1 MSRNME
7 EIQFVSR
14 IGTCV
19 LVGFVSLLLM
29 WKLIT
34 LHVGFVVA
42 FLTSFTFYILYT
54 LLAFNFEKSLLWE
67 NYLKEVDCELQE
79 VEEYHKFLDNHWKQ
93 WLLKE

>member
-1 MSRNME
+1 
-7 EIQFVSR
+7 
-14 IGTCV
+14 
-19 LVGFVSLLLM
+19 
-29 WKLIT
+29 
-34 LHVGFVVA
+34 
-42 FLTSFTFYILYT
+42 